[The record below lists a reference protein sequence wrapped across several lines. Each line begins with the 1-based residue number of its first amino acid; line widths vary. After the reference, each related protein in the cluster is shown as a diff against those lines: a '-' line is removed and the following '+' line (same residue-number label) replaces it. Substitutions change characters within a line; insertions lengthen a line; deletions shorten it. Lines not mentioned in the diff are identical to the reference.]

1 MTVVMKTA
9 FIVRINDWTSPLTL
23 CRKLLE
29 NIKNKKVR
37 MQVEKWSGKTK
48 KEWLFRRTIVFFK
61 SLKRITC
68 QVCNLIWLSRIHPPD
83 GQAKGRMCSQQAA
96 LGIAWP
102 LSGHSLPV
110 FITASNLK
118 AKRNT
123 LQSCHLCH
131 CIVCPP
137 EGTIQPPYW
146 QQPADLSRLGQSK
159 WWNTTNF
166 REICLFCV
174 SERGKNTSANM
185 SVY

>member
-1 MTVVMKTA
+1 MTGLPPGLSAANSWKTSKTK
-9 FIVRINDWTSPLTL
+9 RSGCGL
-23 CRKLLE
+23 
-29 NIKNKKVR
+29 KN
-37 MQVEKWSGKTK
+37 KWSGKTK
-48 KEWLFRRTIVFFK
+48 KEWLFRRTIIFFK

-68 QVCNLIWLSRIHPPD
+68 EVCNLIWLSRIHPPD
-83 GQAKGRMCSQQAA
+83 GQAKNRMCSQQAA
-96 LGIAWP
+96 LGMAWP
-102 LSGHSLPV
+102 LSGHSLSV

-123 LQSCHLCH
+123 LQSCHQCH

-137 EGTIQPPYW
+137 EGIMQPPYW

-185 SVY
+185 SAY

>member
-1 MTVVMKTA
+1 MTGLPPPDSLPQTPGKHQKQKGQDAGWKM
-9 FIVRINDWTSPLTL
+9 N
-23 CRKLLE
+23 E
-29 NIKNKKVR
+29 
-37 MQVEKWSGKTK
+37 VEKLKRNGCFA
-48 KEWLFRRTIVFFK
+48 ELLFFK

>member
-9 FIVRINDWTSPLTL
+9 FIVRINDWTSPPDSLPQTPG
-23 CRKLLE
+23 KHQKQKGQDAGWKMNE
-29 NIKNKKVR
+29 
-37 MQVEKWSGKTK
+37 VEKLKRNGCFA
-48 KEWLFRRTIVFFK
+48 ELLFFK

-166 REICLFCV
+166 REICFCV